1 MFSSSPPPSK
11 SSSGH
16 VEAFSGYHE
25 VLSSAG
31 EKIERQKEGLE
42 RRKRKG
48 FFWGVLFFLNQTPP
62 RHYDWLQ
69 GRVEVWTRPEAMKCV
84 CVACVCLF

>member
-16 VEAFSGYHE
+16 VEEFSGYHE

-48 FFWGVLFFLNQTPP
+48 CFFYVFFKIRLLPTIITGC
-62 RHYDWLQ
+62 REEW
-69 GRVEVWTRPEAMKCV
+69 KCGH
-84 CVACVCLF
+84 ALKL